1 MTISAAFNNALSGL
15 TAASRASALVS
26 DNISNALTPGYGR
39 RTLEIASNQVT
50 GGGVRVVDVLRHSD
64 PALTANRRVADA
76 EHAHASSVASF
87 HKAMEQ
93 LVGGLDDPASIANKL
108 SAFETS
114 LIAAASNPASATRLD
129 SAVAEAMDL
138 AEAIAKASDG
148 LREKRSEADRSIGH
162 QVEQLNGLL
171 TDIEALNSRIQD
183 VRLTNGN
190 TAALLDQRQ
199 LLIDDVNTIVPVN
212 VMTREHGKVA
222 LISNGGAILVDGQA
236 AGIGFKVT
244 GETVPQ
250 MSIDNGLLSGLEIN
264 GMAVRTSGPTSAIQG
279 GTLAAAF
286 EVRDVLSV
294 EIQQDLDAVARDLI
308 ERFEAAGVDPSVT
321 ATDPGLFTDD
331 GARFSE
337 SNLIGLAGRL
347 SVNSAVVADQ
357 GGQSWRL
364 RDGLGAA
371 SPGPVGE
378 ARQLQSFQN
387 ALTDPRALPTSR
399 LGTGSLSAAGVSAA
413 LLSRVGQNA
422 SISNEDLSFAAIG
435 KTEMERLELEQ
446 GVDTDTELQSL
457 MLVEQAYAANA
468 RVVQAV
474 DEMMDAL
481 LRL

>member
-15 TAASRASALVS
+15 TAAGRASALVS

-39 RTLEIASNQVT
+39 RTLEVASNQIS
-50 GGGVRVVDVLRHSD
+50 GGGVRVVDVVRHSD
-64 PALTANRRVADA
+64 PALTASRRVADA
-76 EHAHASSVASF
+76 GHAHASGIASF
-87 HKAMEQ
+87 HKAMEM
-93 LVGGLDDPASIANKL
+93 LVGGLDDPASIANQL
-108 SAFETS
+108 SAFESS
-114 LIAAASNPASATRLD
+114 LIAAASNPGSATRLD
-129 SAVAEAMDL
+129 TAVVEAVDL
-138 AEAIAKASDG
+138 ANAIAHASDG
-148 LREKRSEADRSIGH
+148 VRAQRSGADRSIGR

-171 TDIEALNSRIQD
+171 SDIEALNSRIQN

-199 LLIDDVNTIVPVN
+199 LLIDDVNSIVPVN

-222 LISNGGAILVDGQA
+222 LVSNGGAILLDGQA
-236 AGIGFKVT
+236 AELSFSTT

-250 MSIDNGLLSGLEIN
+250 MSVENGLLSGLEIN
-264 GMAVRTSGPTSAIQG
+264 GMAVRTSGPASAIQG
-279 GTLAAAF
+279 GTLAGAF
-286 EVRDVLSV
+286 EIRDELSV
-294 EIQQDLDAVARDLI
+294 EMQQDFDAVARDLI
-308 ERFEAAGVDPSVT
+308 ERFEASGVDPTVT
-321 ATDPGLFTDD
+321 GTDPGLFTDD

-337 SNLIGLAGRL
+337 SNLVGLAGRL
-347 SVNSAVVADQ
+347 QVNEAVVPEQ

-371 SPGPVGE
+371 SPGSVGD
-378 ARQLQSFQN
+378 ARQLQSFQD
-387 ALTDPRALPTSR
+387 ALADPRTPPSER
-399 LGTGSLSAAGVSAA
+399 LGTGALSAAGVSAA
-413 LLSRVGQNA
+413 FMSRVGQNSSTA
-422 SISNEDLSFAAIG
+422 NEDLSFAAVN

-468 RVVQAV
+468 RVVQTV